1 VRAAANEISTV
12 YTTTNISEFT
22 DVVGEKTVAG
32 YEVASDGYIKA
43 FDLGETAE
51 IIPSAVGGSTTTY
64 ICDYHYCNASSTALR
79 TLLVGGNANNGGPAG
94 LGSFSSNNAVGN
106 AYSNVGFRTLNRVS

>member
-12 YTTTNISEFT
+12 YTTTNVSEFT

-51 IIPSAVGGSTTTY
+51 IIPSAVGGSATTY

-79 TLLVGGNANNGGPAG
+79 TLRVGGDADYGGFAG
-94 LGSFSSNNAVGN
+94 LGYFYSYYVVGDAHSS
-106 AYSNVGFRTLNRVS
+106 VGFRTLNRVS

>member
-12 YTTTNISEFT
+12 YTTTNVSEFT

-51 IIPSAVGGSTTTY
+51 IIPSAVGGSVTTY

-79 TLLVGGNANNGGPAG
+79 TLLVGGGAAYGGIAG
-94 LGSFSSNNAVGN
+94 LGSFYSYNGVGD
-106 AYSNVGFRTLNRVS
+106 AYSYVGFRTLNRVS

>member
-12 YTTTNISEFT
+12 YTTTNVSEFT

-79 TLLVGGNANNGGPAG
+79 TLLVGSGADYGSNAG
-94 LGSFSSNNAVGN
+94 LSYFYSSNDVGN
-106 AYSNVGFRTLNRVS
+106 AHSIVGFRTLNRVS